1 METLFLLLLIL
12 LPVIGLFA
20 YIKALTNAAKHG
32 KWTWFV
38 LVLLSPPLF
47 VFYYMGA
54 YESGSPSQ
62 SD

>member
-1 METLFLLLLIL
+1 LIL

-38 LVLLSPPLF
+38 VVLLFPPLF